1 LRRVHPAE
9 AIVLSGGVFQNWL
22 LLELLRD
29 RLLDVPVWTPIR
41 LPPNDAGLAIGQIAL
56 TSHAPLPSTA
66 ARA

>member
-1 LRRVHPAE
+1 M
-9 AIVLSGGVFQNWL
+9 LSGGVFQNWL